1 MSFHLRLPVIP
12 RLGSAR
18 LAALAGPALVAACSV
33 AGPGPE
39 INDPYEDVNRQI
51 HAFNVGLDRAVLDPA
66 GQLANELPDAIT
78 IPVVNFSDNASLPNS
93 IINGVLQ
100 GNAAGAITNSV
111 RFLLNT
117 TVGILGLF
125 DPAGAIGIEADETDF
140 GETLAVWGFP
150 EGAYIEL
157 PGLGPSTERDATGRL
172 VDLFLDPFQLFGGP
186 PLLDDGAV
194 EILEL
199 DTVSWAAEQVIERGE
214 LDDVYDELLYES
226 ADSYAQLRLIY
237 LQNRRFELGETA
249 GDANS
254 QSAEDYYFDPYQD
267 Q

>member
-1 MSFHLRLPVIP
+1 MFRQRSFHSFPLVAVMAGPL
-12 RLGSAR
+12 L
-18 LAALAGPALVAACSV
+18 LAACAVAPAGA
-33 AGPGPE
+33 E
-39 INDPYEDVNRQI
+39 INDPYEQVNRQI
-51 HAFNVGLDRAVLDPA
+51 HAFNVEVDRAVLDPA
-66 GQLANELPDAIT
+66 GQVANQLPDAIT
-78 IPVVNFSDNASLPNS
+78 IPVVNFSDNASLPNA

-125 DPAGAIGIEADETDF
+125 DPAGAIGIEEDETDF
-140 GETLAVWGFP
+140 GETLAVWGVP

-172 VDLFLDPFQLFGGP
+172 VDFFLDPLQLLGAP
-186 PLLDDGAV
+186 PLLDYATP

-214 LDDVYDELLYES
+214 LNDTFDELLYES

-237 LQNRRFELGETA
+237 LQNRRFELGQEA

-254 QSAEDYYFDPYQD
+254 QTSEEYYFDPYQD

>member
-1 MSFHLRLPVIP
+1 MIP
-12 RLGSAR
+12 RPGSVS
-18 LAALAGPALVAACSV
+18 LVALAGPVLVAACSV
-33 AGPGPE
+33 APAGTE
-39 INDPYEDVNRQI
+39 INDPYEALNRQI

-66 GQLANELPDAIT
+66 GEVANELPDAIT

-111 RFLLNT
+111 RFLLNST
-117 TVGILGLF
+117 IGVLGLF
-125 DPAGAIGIEADETDF
+125 DPAGAIGIEPDETDF

-172 VDLFLDPFQLFGGP
+172 VDFFLDPLQLFGAPPRLDGP
-186 PLLDDGAV
+186 TP

-214 LDDVYDELLYES
+214 LDDTFDELLYES

-237 LQNRRFELGETA
+237 LQNRRFELGEEA